1 MRMFWMPLV
10 IVALF
15 AVDRAYMDGEN
26 ADQLMSL
33 VRWVGVQV
41 TDWTDDLFSEDRPTL
56 YYGRGRRA
64 TCSGRK
70 PRSRGSGGIGTNAKA
85 SLLLGGL
92 ARGRN

>member
-41 TDWTDDLFSEDRPTL
+41 TDWTDDLLRPL
-56 YYGRGRRA
+56 RG
-64 TCSGRK
+64 
-70 PRSRGSGGIGTNAKA
+70 
-85 SLLLGGL
+85 
-92 ARGRN
+92 